1 MLRLLEWREGAVG
14 GGVGLL
20 GGTSNAALGI
30 GSAPALGWAGER
42 ESLTGK

>member
-1 MLRLLEWREGAVG
+1 MAAGVEGAVG